1 VVAGQAFTVGRF
13 SFASQPALHA
23 DLMLRAII
31 HMIGATHTKINL
43 LALGDAGMDVDGPQW
58 DGAFSLGPAAS
69 SPVILSA
76 RAVMAVVH
84 AKKRD
89 LSQRMKDLTQEY
101 LVRHVCT

>member
-1 VVAGQAFTVGRF
+1 
-13 SFASQPALHA
+13 
-23 DLMLRAII
+23 MLRAII

-43 LALGDAGMDVDGPQW
+43 LALGDAGMDVDEPQC